1 MLSGNPSSIKNLFHS
16 CGHSWWGFAEGTL
29 KVEFFTVLCF
39 RWSVKKHCV
48 PKILRGIYER
58 FSYENNHKSNIY
70 KFSYKF
76 SDIAVLSEK
85 PKKRIRFSARWWS
98 GDLVFLFIVYR
109 ESRSSSKACLIQ
121 LTFIKGFSY
130 MLFHLVL

>member
-1 MLSGNPSSIKNLFHS
+1 MAVGKFFHS
-16 CGHSWWGFAEGTL
+16 YVHIWWGFAEGTL
-29 KVEFFTVLCF
+29 KFVFFMVLCF

-48 PKILRGIYER
+48 TKILQEIYER

-70 KFSYKF
+70 IFSDKF
-76 SDIAVLSEK
+76 SDITVLSEK

-98 GDLVFLFIVYR
+98 GDLVFMFIVYS
-109 ESRSSSKACLIQ
+109 ESNSFSKACRIQ

-130 MLFHLVL
+130 MLFLLVL